1 MDQSKH
7 MLFKKD
13 KDIEQVKHHVEEI
26 IINLHDITKEIKH
39 SSLEQ
44 TVGDLKDRIKEP
56 YMFVIVGEVKAGKS
70 SFINA
75 LLKSKEEICKVAAS
89 PMTDTIQQ
97 ITYGEVQKVEVVNP
111 YLHKIFQPFEILQ
124 EIAIVDTPG
133 TNTIVDHHQEITERF
148 IPASDL
154 IVFVF
159 ESKNPYRQS
168 AWEFFDYIQD
178 EWRKKII
185 FVLQQ
190 KDLMEPDDLVTNI
203 NGVRDHAIQKGISE
217 PTVFAVSAKMEQ
229 AEDIEGSGF
238 LPLRKFIEDKIT
250 SGQAG
255 KLKLKNNISTAL
267 TINDKIFK
275 GLITRKEQYDS
286 DQRFRDDIKVTLDN
300 QKLKSDKEV
309 DTLIE
314 NLVHTYNEIT
324 AEKYNQMRDGLS
336 FIPMLRRSFK
346 SIMDKKESPKEWLNL
361 LATDLERDLNIGLKE
376 KLNEGVVDIAESIQQ
391 MGSIID
397 LKIRNS
403 ETILQ
408 KDHEIF
414 SEIAER
420 RSNVL
425 KDLQGAFSKFLKNS
439 ENFYDDSL
447 ATDSQNLTPNMAAG
461 GGIAIVGVILATVTN
476 GMVFDITGGILTTIG
491 LLFAG
496 VTVGLKKRKIL
507 AGFKEEID
515 RGRAL
520 LKGEISTKLKDYIG
534 SIKNKI
540 DSNFHQL
547 DEHLGKEKKAINSL
561 ESRLNTIDADL
572 HGYDAQI
579 KVSL

>member
-1 MDQSKH
+1 

-56 YMFVIVGEVKAGKS
+56 FMFVIVGEVKAGKS

-572 HGYDAQI
+572 HGYDTQI
-579 KVSL
+579 KVNL

>member
-1 MDQSKH
+1 

-13 KDIEQVKHHVEEI
+13 KNIEQVKEHVEEI
-26 IINLHDITKEIKH
+26 IINLHEITKEIKH
-39 SSLEQ
+39 SSLEE

-97 ITYGEVQKVEVVNP
+97 ITYGEEQRVEVVNP
-111 YLHKIFQPFEILQ
+111 YLHKIYQPFDILK

-148 IPASDL
+148 VPASDL

-203 NGVRDHAIQKGISE
+203 NGVTEHAIQKGITE
-217 PTVFAVSAKMEQ
+217 PTVFAVSAKLEQ
-229 AEDIEGSGF
+229 AEDLEGSGF
-238 LPLRKFIEDKIT
+238 LPLRKFIEEKIT

-309 DTLIE
+309 DILIE

-324 AEKYNQMRDGLS
+324 SEKYNQMRDGLS

-346 SIMDKKESPKEWLNL
+346 SIMDKKESPKEWLND
-361 LATDLERDLNIGLKE
+361 LATTLERDLNVGLKE

-540 DSNFHQL
+540 DSNFHHL
-547 DEHLGKEKKAINSL
+547 DEHLSKEKESIQSL
-561 ESRLNTIDADL
+561 ESRLNAIDENL
-572 HGYDAQI
+572 HGYDGEIQI
-579 KVSL
+579 SL

>member
-1 MDQSKH
+1 

-572 HGYDAQI
+572 HGYDTQI

>member
-1 MDQSKH
+1 MI
-7 MLFKKD
+7 FKKD
-13 KDIEQVKHHVEEI
+13 KNIEQIKVSVETI
-26 IINLHDITKEIKH
+26 IIDLHEITKEIKH
-39 SSLEQ
+39 TSLEQ
-44 TVGDLKDRIKEP
+44 TVGDLKDRITEP

-75 LLKSKEEICKVAAS
+75 LLKSKEEICKVAAH

-97 ITYGEVQKVEVVNP
+97 ITYGEEQKVVEVNP
-111 YLHKIFQPFEILQ
+111 YLHKIYQPFEILK

-159 ESKNPYRQS
+159 EAKNPYRQS

-185 FVLQQ
+185 FILQQ
-190 KDLMEPDDLVTNI
+190 KDLMEPDDLVTNMK
-203 NGVRDHAIQKGISE
+203 GVRDHAIEKGIAE
-217 PTVFAVSAKMEQ
+217 PTVYSVSAKMEQ
-229 AEDIEGSGF
+229 AGDIEGSGF

-267 TINDKIFK
+267 TINDKIFR
-275 GLITRKEQYDS
+275 GLITRKEQYES
-286 DQRFRDDIKVTLDN
+286 DQRFRDDIKKTLDN
-300 QKLKSDKEV
+300 QKIKSDKEV
-309 DTLIE
+309 DILIE
-314 NLVHTYNEIT
+314 NLVHTYDKIT
-324 AEKYNQMRDGLS
+324 SDKYNQMREGLS

-346 SIMDKKESPKEWLNL
+346 SIMDKKASPKEWLND
-361 LATDLERDLNIGLKE
+361 LAQDLEKDLNLGLKE

-425 KDLQGAFSKFLKNS
+425 KDLQSAFSQFLKNS

-447 ATDSQNLTPNMAAG
+447 ATDSQSLTPNLAAG
-461 GGIAIVGVILATVTN
+461 GGIAVVGVILATVTN

-507 AGFKEEID
+507 QGFKQEIE
-515 RGRAL
+515 RGRSL

-547 DEHLGKEKKAINSL
+547 DEHLNKEKSSIDGL
-561 ESRLNTIDADL
+561 ESRISTIDDNL
-572 HGYDAQI
+572 HSFDSEI

>member
-572 HGYDAQI
+572 HGYDTQI

>member
-56 YMFVIVGEVKAGKS
+56 FMFVIVGEVKAGKS

-572 HGYDAQI
+572 HGYDTQI
-579 KVSL
+579 KVNL

>member
-1 MDQSKH
+1 

>member
-1 MDQSKH
+1 
-7 MLFKKD
+7 MLFRKD
-13 KDIEQVKHHVEEI
+13 KNIESIKTDVEQI
-26 IINLHDITKEIKH
+26 ITDLHQITTEIKH
-39 SSLEQ
+39 QTLAE
-44 TVGDLKDRIKEP
+44 TVGDLKERITEP

-75 LLKSKEEICKVAAS
+75 LLKSKEEICKVAAH

-97 ITYGEVQKVEVVNP
+97 ITYGEEQRIEDVNP
-111 YLHKIFQPFEILQ
+111 YLKKIYQPFDILK

-168 AWEFFDYIQD
+168 AWDFFDYIQD

-190 KDLMEPDDLVTNI
+190 KDLMEPEDLVTNI
-203 NGVRDHAIQKGISE
+203 NGVRDYAKQKGILK
-217 PTVFAVSAKMEQ
+217 PNVYAVSAKMEQ
-229 AEDIEGSGF
+229 AGDLGNSGF
-238 LPLRKFIEDKIT
+238 LPLRAFIEEKIT

-275 GLITRKEQYDS
+275 GLITRKEQYEAD
-286 DQRFRDDIKVTLDN
+286 DRFRNDIRETLEN
-300 QKLKSDKEV
+300 QKKKSEKQV
-309 DTLIE
+309 DILIE
-314 NLVHTYNEIT
+314 NLIHTYDRIT
-324 AEKYNQMRDGLS
+324 GEKYNEMKSGLG
-336 FIPMLRRSFK
+336 FMPMIRRSFK
-346 SIMDKKESPKEWLNL
+346 SIMDKKASPKIWLAE
-361 LATDLERDLNIGLKE
+361 LAKDLENDLNIELKE
-376 KLNEGVVDIAESIQQ
+376 KLNEGVIDIAESIQQ
-391 MGSIID
+391 MGNIVD

-408 KDHEIF
+408 RDNEIF

-425 KDLQGAFSKFLKNS
+425 KDLQDAFTQFLKTS

-447 ATDSQNLTPNMAAG
+447 ATDSENITPNLAAG
-461 GGIAIVGVILATVTN
+461 GGLAIVGVILATVTN
-476 GMVFDITGGILTTIG
+476 GAVFDVTGGLVTTVG
-491 LLFAG
+491 LLIAG
-496 VTVGLKKRKIL
+496 VGVGLKKRKIL
-507 AGFKEEID
+507 KGFEQEID
-515 RGRAL
+515 RGRTL
-520 LKGEISTKLKDYIG
+520 LKGEVSEKLKDYIG
-534 SIKNKI
+534 NIRDRI
-540 DSNFHQL
+540 DSNFSEL
-547 DEHLGKEKKAINSL
+547 DQHLAEEKQSIDNL
-561 ESRLNTIDADL
+561 ESRINSIDSNLQDFDKAIQVDL
-572 HGYDAQI
+572 
-579 KVSL
+579 